1 MKKNI
6 RISAVAVLAAAA
18 LVIPTATFAATVD
31 SKAAALLPAKIKKA
45 GTIVVGVDAT
55 YPPNEYKDAAGK
67 PIGWEIDLFNAVA
80 AKLGLKTKYVVA
92 TFDNILPAVKGG
104 KYDVGVSSFTDNKER
119 EATFDF
125 ANYYSAGIQWAT
137 QKGKTV
143 DPNNACG
150 LIVGIQT
157 GSVEV
162 DDTKAKSDDCVKAGK
177 KPITIKT
184 YDAQTAV
191 TNALVLGS
199 VNAMT
204 ADSPITGDAVAK
216 TKGKLVL
223 AGAIYGAAPY
233 GYPVVKGSTLS
244 AALSAALTSIAA
256 DGTYAKILKKWG
268 VESGSLS
275 KFTVN
280 GATE

>member
-6 RISAVAVLAAAA
+6 RLTAVAVIAAAA

-31 SKAAALLPAKIKKA
+31 SKAAALLPAKIKKS
-45 GTIVVGVDAT
+45 GTIVVGIDAT

-67 PIGWEIDLFNAVA
+67 PIGWEVDLFNAVA

-104 KYDVGVSSFTDNKER
+104 KYDVGVSSFTDTKER
-119 EATFDF
+119 EANFDF
-125 ANYYSAGIQWAT
+125 ANYFSAGIQWAT

-157 GSVEV
+157 GSTEV

-244 AALSAALTSIAA
+244 AALSAALASISA

-268 VESGSLS
+268 VESGSIS

>member
-1 MKKNI
+1 MKKF
-6 RISAVAVLAAAA
+6 RLTALAVIAATS
-18 LVIPTATFAATVD
+18 LIIPTAAQAATVD
-31 SKAAALLPAKIKKA
+31 SKAVALLPAKIAKA
-45 GTIVVGVDAT
+45 GTINVGIDAT

-67 PIGWEIDLFNAVA
+67 SIGWEVDLFNAVA
-80 AKLGLKTKYVVA
+80 AKLGLKVNYVIA

-104 KYDVGVSSFTDNKER
+104 KYDVGVSSFTDTKER
-119 EATFDF
+119 EANFDF

-137 QKGKTV
+137 QKGKKV
-143 DPNNACG
+143 DPDNACG

-157 GSVEV
+157 GSTEV
-162 DDTKAKSDDCVKAGK
+162 DDVKAKSDACVKAGK
-177 KPITIKT
+177 KAISIKT
-184 YDAQTAV
+184 YDAQTQV

-199 VNAMT
+199 VNAMS

-233 GYPVVKGSTLS
+233 GYPVAKGSTLS
-244 AALSAALTSIAA
+244 KALSAALADISA
-256 DGTYAKILKKWG
+256 DGTYKKILTKWG
-268 VESGSLS
+268 VQSGAIS
-275 KFTVN
+275 KFTIN

>member
-1 MKKNI
+1 MKKI
-6 RISAVAVLAAAA
+6 RLTAVAVLAAAS
-18 LVIPTATFAATVD
+18 LVIPTVAQAASVD
-31 SKAAALLPAKIKKA
+31 SKAVALLPAKIAKA
-45 GTIVVGVDAT
+45 GTINVGIDAT

-67 PIGWEIDLFNAVA
+67 AIGWEVDLFNAVA
-80 AKLGLKTKYVVA
+80 AKLGLKVNYTIA

-104 KYDVGVSSFTDNKER
+104 KYDVGVSSFTDTKER
-119 EATFDF
+119 EANFDF

-137 QKGKTV
+137 QKGKKV

-162 DDTKAKSDDCVKAGK
+162 DDVKIKSDACVKAGK
-177 KPITIKT
+177 KPITVKT
-184 YDAQTAV
+184 YDAQTQV

-233 GYPVVKGSTLS
+233 GYPVAKGSTL
-244 AALSAALTSIAA
+244 AKALSAALTDIYA
-256 DGTYAKILKKWG
+256 DGTYKKILTKWG
-268 VESGSLS
+268 VQSGAIS
-275 KFTVN
+275 KFTIN

>member
-1 MKKNI
+1 MKKI
-6 RISAVAVLAAAA
+6 RLTAVAVLAAAS
-18 LVIPTATFAATVD
+18 LVIPTVSQAATVD
-31 SKAAALLPAKIKKA
+31 SKAAALLPAKIAKA
-45 GTIVVGVDAT
+45 GTINVGIDAT

-67 PIGWEIDLFNAVA
+67 PIGWEVDLFNAVA
-80 AKLGLKTKYVVA
+80 AKLGLKVNYVIA

-104 KYDVGVSSFTDNKER
+104 KYDVGVSSFTDTKER
-119 EATFDF
+119 EANFDF

-137 QKGKTV
+137 QKGKKV

-157 GSVEV
+157 GSTEV
-162 DDTKAKSDDCVKAGK
+162 DDVKAKSDACVKAGK

-184 YDAQTAV
+184 YDAQTQV

-199 VNAMT
+199 VNAMS

-223 AGAIYGAAPY
+223 AGEIYGAAPY
-233 GYPVVKGSTLS
+233 GYPVAKGSTL
-244 AALSAALTSIAA
+244 AKALSAALTSINA
-256 DGTYAKILKKWG
+256 DGTYKKILTKWG
-268 VESGSLS
+268 VQSGAIT
-275 KFTVN
+275 KFTIN